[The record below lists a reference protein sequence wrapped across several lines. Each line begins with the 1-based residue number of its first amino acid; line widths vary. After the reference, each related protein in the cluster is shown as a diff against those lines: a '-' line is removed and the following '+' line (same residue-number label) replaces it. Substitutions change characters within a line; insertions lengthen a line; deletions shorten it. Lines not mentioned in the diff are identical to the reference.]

1 MLMMR
6 HAATARRIG
15 SVFDTLRLQI
25 ALGLA
30 GGVLLPALL
39 LISYLGEETRAGRG
53 VTFSLLGSTVAI
65 VAATLIVRRVASFPG
80 TRAFTYILPSY
91 ASCFGLVL
99 AALLLARA
107 DYNRLFLSVSFTVSL
122 LIALTVAIQIAR
134 TERRR
139 FWLVP
144 FGRTERLLHTPDIE
158 WIVLTAP
165 VVPSEPDA
173 IIVADLQYDH
183 DDEWARMLAEAAVSG
198 RAVYHTKI
206 LMESITGRVSM
217 DHLSENSFGSL
228 MPNLAYVHIKRAID
242 LLGVALLSP
251 LLAPLMIGITIL
263 VKLSSPGPVFFI
275 QERMGFRGIPFR
287 MVKFRTMYVQAS
299 GAPEGARDR
308 AMTETHDPRVTP
320 IGRVLRRSRLD
331 ELPQIW
337 NILKAEM
344 SWIGPRPEAIPLSQ
358 WYQGEIPFYHY
369 RHIVRPGISGWA
381 QVQQGHVTDLAAVS
395 AKLKYDFYYIKNF
408 SAWLDLLIGLKTL
421 RTVQRGFGA
430 R

>member
-1 MLMMR
+1 MMR
-6 HAATARRIG
+6 EPVTRRLGTI
-15 SVFDTLRLQI
+15 VDKLRVQL
-25 ALGLA
+25 ALGLF

-39 LISYLGEETRAGRG
+39 LIPYWGDDTRAGRG
-53 VTFSLLGSTVAI
+53 VTYSLLAGTIAI
-65 VAATLIVRRVASFPG
+65 VAATLIARRVAAFPG

-99 AALLLARA
+99 AGLFLARLE
-107 DYNRLFLSVSFTVSL
+107 YNRLFLSVSFTVSL
-122 LIALTVAIQIAR
+122 LIALGIALQIAR

-144 FGRTERLLHTPDIE
+144 FGRTELILENPNIE
-158 WIVLTAP
+158 WIVLTEP
-165 VVPSEPDA
+165 VVPSEPGA
-173 IIVADLQYDH
+173 VIVADLQHDH
-183 DDEWARMLAEAAVSG
+183 DDDWARMLAEAAVTG
-198 RAVYHTKI
+198 HAVYHTKI

-228 MPNLAYVHIKRAID
+228 LPNLAYVHIKRVID
-242 LLGVALLSP
+242 LVGVVVLLP
-251 LLAPLMIGITIL
+251 LLALPMLAVALL

-287 MVKFRTMYVQAS
+287 MVKFRTMYVQA
-299 GAPEGARDR
+299 PETSSQAARGK
-308 AMTETHDPRVTP
+308 AMTATRDPRITG
-320 IGRVLRRSRLD
+320 IGHILRRSRMD

-337 NILKAEM
+337 NIIRGEM

-369 RHIVRPGISGWA
+369 RHIIRPGISGWA
-381 QVQQGHVTDLAAVS
+381 QVQQGHVTDIAAVS
-395 AKLKYDFYYIKNF
+395 AKLKYDFYYIKNY
-408 SAWLDLLIGLKTL
+408 SAWLDLLIALKTL
-421 RTVQRGFGA
+421 RTIGNGFGA